1 MDAQEVIRC
10 LNASEECVDSD
21 GTLIA
26 EAQTYLRLFP
36 AVICQYASRNCNNV
50 VHCQAKRACYFQTTS
65 KRRVKKLQAIPQ
77 NFNQIIPNN
86 KKAVDDS
93 NKRSSRGLLQQS
105 SWKPVTETVSKKE
118 RKETR

>member
-10 LNASEECVDSD
+10 LNASEERMDSD

-50 VHCQAKRACYFQTTS
+50 AHCQAKRAFLFKVLADYIKEKSKETTS
-65 KRRVKKLQAIPQ
+65 NSSKLQSDHTKQ
-77 NFNQIIPNN
+77 QE
-86 KKAVDDS
+86 
-93 NKRSSRGLLQQS
+93 SR
-105 SWKPVTETVSKKE
+105 
-118 RKETR
+118 R